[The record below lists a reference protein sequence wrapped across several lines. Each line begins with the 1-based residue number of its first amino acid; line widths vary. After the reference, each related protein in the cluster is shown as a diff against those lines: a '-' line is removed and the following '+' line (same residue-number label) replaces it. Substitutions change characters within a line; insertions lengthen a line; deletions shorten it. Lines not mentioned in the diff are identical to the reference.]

1 MILNILIVDDDR
13 ASRESISQFLKELGH
28 NITECRDGISALK
41 RFLPDYFDIIFSDI
55 KMPLMS
61 GIELVKKI
69 RGLPGG
75 VEVNIILFTGC
86 GETDSAIEALKYG
99 VYDYLLKPVNV
110 EEIVSAIERI
120 SEHKLI
126 KKKNE
131 LLDAKSETSPVEN
144 DGKTVGGAAQDGGC
158 KMPQRLKKHKNPH
171 KVEYNIGTNKIGV
184 FSQEMKN
191 IFNYASML
199 HADRNIPVLI
209 EGETGSGKEMV
220 AQFIHY
226 GQHANCRRPFVD
238 INCACISANLFES
251 ELFGYA
257 PGAFTGGLDK
267 GQPGKLDI
275 AGAGTIFLDEIAD
288 MSFEMQAKLLRVI
301 QEKEYYRVGGLK
313 KIKTDLRIICATN
326 VRLEERVIEARF
338 RQDLYYRL
346 NVGRIYIPALRE
358 RPSEIIPLA
367 NMFLTD
373 IAEKK
378 GKKFKYISAEAESL
392 LLAYNWPGNV
402 RQLRNVIERAVFMY
416 DSDALTPAHLDVIT
430 KVSDG
435 LISCDAALSLS
446 CGRGGQARTKTA
458 AEDINLITLPAGS
471 FCLNEHIDS
480 IIKKALILNEYNR
493 TKTAK
498 YLNITRRTL
507 YTYLKRIKNLPPR

>member
-1 MILNILIVDDDR
+1 MIVDDDK

-28 NITECRDGISALK
+28 NLTECRDGVSALK
-41 RFLPDYFDIIFSDI
+41 RFSPDYYDIIFSDI
-55 KMPLMS
+55 KMPSMS

-69 RGLPGG
+69 RSLPGG
-75 VEVNIILFTGC
+75 SEVNIILFTGYS
-86 GETDSAIEALKYG
+86 ETDSAIEALRYG

-110 EEIVSAIERI
+110 EEIAGAIERI
-120 SEHKLI
+120 LEHKLI

-131 LLDAKSETSPVEN
+131 LLNAKSETAPDEN
-144 DGKTVGGAAQDGGC
+144 AAKTGGEDSEDKGH
-158 KMPQRLKKHKNPH
+158 KLPQRLKKHKTPL
-171 KVEYNIGTNKIGV
+171 KVEYTIGTNKIGV
-184 FSQEMKN
+184 FSEEMKN
-191 IFNYASML
+191 IFNYAGML

-226 GQHANCRRPFVD
+226 GQDANNCRPFVD

-275 AGAGTIFLDEIAD
+275 AGTGTIFLDEIAD
-288 MSFEMQAKLLRVI
+288 MPFEMQAKLLRVI
-301 QEKEYYRVGGLK
+301 QEKEFYRVGGLK

-346 NVGRIYIPALRE
+346 NAGRIYIPALRE
-358 RPSEIIPLA
+358 RPSEIMPLA

-373 IAEKK
+373 IAGKR

-392 LLAYNWPGNV
+392 ILAYNWPGNV

-430 KVSDG
+430 KTFDG
-435 LISCDAALSLS
+435 RPRLDTASSTN
-446 CGRGGQARTKTA
+446 GGGGQANLKTA
-458 AEDINLITLPAGS
+458 AEDINLIRLPNGPFS
-471 FCLNEHIDS
+471 LNEYIDS

-507 YTYLKRIKNLPPR
+507 YTYLKRIGKISDG